1 MDLESIIYKD
11 PTIIN
16 PQSGDLLIA
25 EPLLDEPYFKRSVIM
40 LLDEDRNEGHIG
52 LTLNKQTPVTLQDIF
67 PEWRAGAQVRVYS
80 GGPVES
86 NRLFMLHTM
95 GDIFNGSVEV
105 AKGIYVGGKLDDVID
120 YVNNNPDIEGCLRFF
135 LGYSGWGRGQL
146 TSEILKNTWALNAN
160 PAQTDILTGAE
171 DVYWRREV
179 ERLGEKYRSWL
190 IVPSDPSFN

>member
-16 PQSGDLLIA
+16 PQRGDLLIA

-86 NRLFMLHTM
+86 DRLFMLHTM

-105 AKGIYVGGKLDDVID
+105 TKGIYVGGKLDDVID

-160 PAQTDILTGAE
+160 PGQTDILTGAE

-190 IVPSDPSFN
+190 IVPSNPSFN